1 MPNLDL
7 AAARRNQRD
16 IASQMENV
24 AASIRILDDVRAC
37 IDGTARRAD
46 LLPADPD
53 ARGSIDAAT
62 VAALQTCAAAGAASA
77 IDDLEQIARDIES
90 SAEELASVIRAQ
102 TLAARQH
109 SPAAVAAA
117 LAGGAPLT

>member
-1 MPNLDL
+1 MNDL
-7 AAARRNQRD
+7 ATARRNQKNLAD
-16 IASQMENV
+16 QMENI
-24 AASIRILDDVRAC
+24 ACSIRILDDLRAC

-46 LLPADPD
+46 FVPADPD
-53 ARGSIDAAT
+53 ARGSIDADT

-90 SAEELASVIRAQ
+90 SAEELASIIRAQ

-117 LAGGAPLT
+117 VAGGLPLA

>member
-1 MPNLDL
+1 MNDALMT
-7 AAARRNQRD
+7 ARRNQTAIGNQLQE
-16 IASQMENV
+16 IA
-24 AASIRILDDVRAC
+24 AALRIFDDLRRSIDN
-37 IDGTARRAD
+37 TARRAD
-46 LLPADPD
+46 FIPANPD
-53 ARGSIDAAT
+53 ARGSIAAT
-62 VAALQTCAAAGAASA
+62 VVAALQACVAAGAPDA

-117 LAGGAPLT
+117 VAGGLPLA